1 MLRQELLIARVR
13 ALCERDPRV
22 VSALMYGSFARGEGD
37 EHSDIEFYLFL
48 AAAHLADF
56 DREAWLREVAPLDA
70 CFENEYG
77 TTVVFFEGLLRG
89 EFHFEDAATV
99 DRVRDWRSLD
109 GAADPGRMLLVDR
122 TGALASAL
130 EAAAELGPRAPSR
143 ALAQSLVDRLL
154 NWLVLGSSVLRRGE
168 LARAHDALS
177 HVLCHLLWLARLR
190 DGALQHWATPSRA
203 LEADV
208 NEATLE
214 RYRRCTAALDAGSLR
229 GAYAEA
235 WRFGRELAEAAARA
249 FGCDPRASLF
259 AEGIAGSTRPVRP

>member
-259 AEGIAGSTRPVRP
+259 AEGIAGPTRPVRP